1 MSCANVRAGLVDLL
15 YAELDEDNRA
25 GVSTHL
31 EECAECWTAWLELRS
46 VASALDRWTVPAPRG
61 IAERVLAE
69 LAIREAG
76 AAGAHGP
83 TLAIPHLLALLL
95 VGAGAAGVSLL
106 VSGEA
111 SLRGETSLKVGLAGV
126 LWTVL
131 YAGAGFLVQ
140 HAKYHRLTLAALIAA
155 GLSVLVAPVLSMPA
169 VIEACRRW
177 LEAAQG
183 SVALNGAILLAGT
196 LYAATPVFLSSAI
209 IMAARPGGGAADV
222 VRLAGIYGLLL
233 APSVYL
239 QCHTLALSLT
249 APWIAGVL
257 VGSLLGSTGGMAVA
271 CRRRSAWA

>member
-1 MSCANVRAGLVDLL
+1 VTCADVRAGLVDLL
-15 YAELDEDNRA
+15 YAELDEENRA
-25 GVSTHL
+25 GVTAHL
-31 EECAECWTAWLELRS
+31 EGCPECWTAWLDLRS

-61 IAERVLAE
+61 ITERVLAV

-76 AAGAHGP
+76 AARAHSP
-83 TLAIPHLLALLL
+83 TLAVPHLLAFLL
-95 VGAGAAGVSLL
+95 VGAAAAGVSLL
-106 VSGEA
+106 LSGGA
-111 SLRGETSLKVGLAGV
+111 PLRDETSLKVALAGV
-126 LWTVL
+126 LWTAL
-131 YAGAGFLVQ
+131 YAIAGFLVQ
-140 HAKYHRLTLAALIAA
+140 HGKYRRLTLAALIAT

-209 IMAARPGGGAADV
+209 VTGARPRGAAADV

-239 QCHTLALSLT
+239 QCHALALSLT

-257 VGSLLGSTGGMAVA
+257 LGSLLGSTGGLAA
-271 CRRRSAWA
+271 ARRRGSAWA